1 MWSTYSSVPCKKNG
15 ANLPKSPE
23 AQYLYHSLSL
33 PLHLSFYLSL
43 SISVSF
49 KSRLQ
54 DSQLNAIEWFFV
66 AQKAL
71 ALTELSPSLSFACLT
86 KMTNAGMRGTLR
98 SKCVTTESFLLQLIW
113 IAFLVDEVLIHHIR
127 IGNCTQFTKTPN
139 SSDRPLCSA
148 PAVFGLIAF
157 QRLAFSQRTLT

>member
-1 MWSTYSSVPCKKNG
+1 MISEAWSCLDLLFRHWGSWWFTIVNMYRKDWPGGGKAGGFFTFYHRMWSTYSSVPCKKNG

-54 DSQLNAIEWFFV
+54 DSQLNTIERFFV

-86 KMTNAGMRGTLR
+86 KMTNAGMRGTLG
-98 SKCVTTESFLLQLIW
+98 CEWVTTVG
-113 IAFLVDEVLIHHIR
+113 AHR
-127 IGNCTQFTKTPN
+127 
-139 SSDRPLCSA
+139 
-148 PAVFGLIAF
+148 VFYLNLSG
-157 QRLAFSQRTLT
+157 

>member
-1 MWSTYSSVPCKKNG
+1 MAGGFFTFYHRMWSTYSSVPCKKNG

-33 PLHLSFYLSL
+33 PLHLSFSLFLSLSL

-54 DSQLNAIEWFFV
+54 DSQLNTIERFFV

-71 ALTELSPSLSFACLT
+71 ALTELSPSRSFACLT
-86 KMTNAGMRGTLR
+86 KMTNAGMRGTLGCE
-98 SKCVTTESFLLQLIW
+98 CVTTVG
-113 IAFLVDEVLIHHIR
+113 AHR
-127 IGNCTQFTKTPN
+127 
-139 SSDRPLCSA
+139 
-148 PAVFGLIAF
+148 VFYLNLSG
-157 QRLAFSQRTLT
+157 

>member
-33 PLHLSFYLSL
+33 PLRLSFYLSL

-54 DSQLNAIEWFFV
+54 DSQLNTIERFFV

-86 KMTNAGMRGTLR
+86 KTMTNAGMRGTLGCE
-98 SKCVTTESFLLQLIW
+98 CVEAVEACCGFWARCCSLFMPRMFFLPQLVQI
-113 IAFLVDEVLIHHIR
+113 
-127 IGNCTQFTKTPN
+127 
-139 SSDRPLCSA
+139 
-148 PAVFGLIAF
+148 
-157 QRLAFSQRTLT
+157 